1 MRVMEALTKLVV
13 GTSKFGDH
21 LLSRKVSGVI
31 VAALAFACGAGLA
44 YALKGEP
51 RTLPAAPAST
61 SCGAPGRA
69 EVSMRDTPAV
79 GAAAADAVFGEGRYE
94 NCVYGYSVAIPAG
107 MLGVGSTPP
116 APQHGFVIDLDN
128 PGSAAWLGREDA
140 PESYISADGSYN
152 SLGWKRLDEAADDQ
166 LTYLREKGV
175 NVRVQSRTTTSL
187 AGLRAVRV
195 VARYE
200 KGGEVWISDDIVA
213 LRRWDD
219 SGEVS
224 IVYTLDLDTPQSK
237 YERDRPVLEG
247 MQKTWCLQP
256 VE

>member
-1 MRVMEALTKLVV
+1 MRMMEALTKLVV
-13 GTSKFGDH
+13 GMSRLGDH
-21 LLSRKVSGVI
+21 LLSRKVSGTV
-31 VAALAFACGAGLA
+31 VAALAFACGACLV
-44 YALKGEP
+44 YALQGEP
-51 RTLPAAPAST
+51 RTLPDAPAST
-61 SCGAPGRA
+61 SCGAPNLA
-69 EVSMRDTPAV
+69 EVSMRDTPA
-79 GAAAADAVFGEGRYE
+79 ANSEDAEAVFEGSYE
-94 NCVYGYSVAIPAG
+94 NYVYGYSVEIPAG

-128 PGSAAWLGREDA
+128 PGSAAWLGQRDA

-175 NVRVQSRTTTSL
+175 NVRVQSRTTTHL

-200 KGGEVWISDDIVA
+200 KGGEVWVSDDIVA

-224 IVYTLDLDTPQSK
+224 IVYTLDLNTPLSK
-237 YERDRPVLEG
+237 YERDRLVLEE
-247 MQKTWCLQP
+247 MQKGWCLQP